1 MPKHKLPRKSTNIDM
16 TAMCDVAF
24 LLLSFFMLATKFKP
38 SEDKPIKTPSSVST
52 KAIPTRDPFM
62 VTIDNEGKVYVTLD
76 EAKKIPTLQS
86 LNRNRGLNLTES
98 QITNLA
104 KAPFYGVDH
113 VELANLA
120 ANPKMRMKGLPV
132 LDSANNQ
139 LYDYV
144 YAALEANQGR
154 QMTWILKGDQAAK
167 YNVFKNVLDAF
178 EKLNIHRFKIITA
191 VEMAPAGTEVFKLR
205 QNKNDKSQED

>member
-38 SEDKPIKTPSSVST
+38 SEDKPVKTPSSVST
-52 KAIPTRDPFM
+52 KAIPTKDPFM
-62 VTIDNEGKVYVTLD
+62 VTIDNDGKVYVNLD
-76 EAKKIPTLQS
+76 ESKKIATLQS
-86 LNRNRGLNLTES
+86 LNKNRQLNLSEA
-98 QITNLA
+98 QINGLS
-104 KAPFYGVDH
+104 KAPFYGVPH
-113 VELANLA
+113 EELANLA
-120 ANPKMRMKGLPV
+120 ANPKMKMKGLPV

-144 YAALEANQGR
+144 FAALEANEGR
-154 QMTWILKGDQAAK
+154 QMTWILKGDQDSK
-167 YNVFKNVLDAF
+167 YNVFKNVLAAF

-191 VEMAPAGTEVFKLR
+191 VEMAPPGTEVFKLR
-205 QNKNDKSQED
+205 SDKKDKSQED